1 VDVNDP
7 GPTADL
13 LAGVVVLLGLVGI
26 VVPVLPGTLLVAV
39 ALLGWAA
46 YVGEPRG
53 WVLVGLGL
61 VVLAAGAVLK
71 YLLAGRHLR
80 GHGVPTSTLV
90 LGGLA
95 GIVGFF
101 VVPVIGLPLG
111 FVAGTYAAELRR
123 VGSAQAW
130 PATVAALK
138 AVGIALLVELVAG
151 FTAAGLWLAGALT
164 T

>member
-1 VDVNDP
+1 MDPRDV
-7 GPTADL
+7 ADL
-13 LAGVVVLLGLVGI
+13 VAGLAVLVGLIGI

-46 YVGEPRG
+46 YVGEPHG
-53 WVLVGLGL
+53 WALAVAGV
-61 VVLAAGAVLK
+61 VVLALGTGLK

-80 GHGVPTSTLV
+80 GHGVPSSTLV
-90 LGGLA
+90 LGGLL

-101 VVPVIGLPLG
+101 VMPVIGLPLG
-111 FVAGTYAAELRR
+111 FVLGVYAAELRR
-123 VGSAQAW
+123 VGSDRAW

-138 AVGIALLVELVAG
+138 AVGIALLVELMAG
-151 FTAAGLWLAGALT
+151 FTAAGLWLVGALT

>member
-1 VDVNDP
+1 VDPRDV
-7 GPTADL
+7 ADL
-13 LAGVVVLLGLVGI
+13 VAGLVVLIGLLGI
-26 VVPVLPGTLLVAV
+26 VVPVLPGTLLLVV
-39 ALLGWAA
+39 ALVGWAA
-46 YVGEPRG
+46 YVGESRG

-61 VVLAAGAVLK
+61 FVLASGAALK

-80 GHGVPTSTLV
+80 GQGVPTSTLV
-90 LGGLA
+90 LGGLL

-101 VVPVIGLPLG
+101 VIPVVGLPVG
-111 FVAGTYAAELRR
+111 FVAGIYLSELRR
-123 VGSAQAW
+123 VGSERAW

>member
-1 VDVNDP
+1 VDPSDAP
-7 GPTADL
+7 SAADL
-13 LAGVVVLLGLVGI
+13 VAGLVVLVGLVGI
-26 VVPVLPGTLLVAV
+26 VLPVLPGTLLVAV

-53 WVLVGLGL
+53 WALAVAGL
-61 VVLAAGAVLK
+61 VVLALGTGLK

-80 GHGVPTSTLV
+80 GHGVPSSTLV
-90 LGGLA
+90 LGGLL

-101 VVPVIGLPLG
+101 VVPVVGLPLG
-111 FVAGTYAAELRR
+111 FVLGIYGAELRR
-123 VGSAQAW
+123 VGSARAW

-138 AVGIALLVELVAG
+138 AVGIAMLVELMAG
-151 FTAAGLWLAGALT
+151 FTAAALWLVGALT

>member
-1 VDVNDP
+1 VDPRDV
-7 GPTADL
+7 ADL
-13 LAGVVVLLGLVGI
+13 VAGLVVLIGLVGI
-26 VVPVLPGTLLVAV
+26 VVPVLPGTLLLVV
-39 ALLGWAA
+39 ALVGWAA
-46 YVGEPRG
+46 YVGESRG

-61 VVLAAGAVLK
+61 FVLATGAALK

-80 GHGVPTSTLV
+80 GQGVPTSTLV
-90 LGGLA
+90 LGGLL

-101 VVPVIGLPLG
+101 VIPVVGLPVG
-111 FVAGTYAAELRR
+111 FVAGIYLSELRR
-123 VGSAQAW
+123 VGSERAW

>member
-1 VDVNDP
+1 VDPRDV
-7 GPTADL
+7 ADL
-13 LAGVVVLLGLVGI
+13 VAGLVVLIGLLGI
-26 VVPVLPGTLLVAV
+26 VVPVLPGTLLLVV
-39 ALLGWAA
+39 ALVGWAT
-46 YVGEPRG
+46 YVGESRG

-61 VVLAAGAVLK
+61 FVLASGAALK

-80 GHGVPTSTLV
+80 GQGVPTSTLV
-90 LGGLA
+90 LGGLL

-101 VVPVIGLPLG
+101 VIPVVGLPVG
-111 FVAGTYAAELRR
+111 FVAGIYLSELRR
-123 VGSAQAW
+123 VGSERAW

>member
-1 VDVNDP
+1 MDPRDV
-7 GPTADL
+7 ADL
-13 LAGVVVLLGLVGI
+13 VAGLVLLVGLVGI
-26 VVPVLPGTLLVAV
+26 VVPVLPGTLLLVAG
-39 ALLGWAA
+39 LLGWAA

-53 WVLVGLGL
+53 WVLALGG
-61 VVLAAGAVLK
+61 VAVLAAGAALK
-71 YLLAGRHLR
+71 YVLAGRHLR

-90 LGGLA
+90 LGGLL

-101 VVPVIGLPLG
+101 VVPVVGLPLG
-111 FVAGTYAAELRR
+111 FVVGIYLSELRR
-123 VGSAQAW
+123 VGSEQAW

-151 FTAAGLWLAGALT
+151 FTAAALWLTGALT

>member
-1 VDVNDP
+1 MDTGDP
-7 GPTADL
+7 SVAADL
-13 LAGVVVLLGLVGI
+13 IAGIVILVGLVGI

-39 ALLGWAA
+39 ALVGWAA

-53 WVLVGLGL
+53 WVLAVGGL
-61 VVLAAGAVLK
+61 VVLALGTALK
-71 YLLAGRHLR
+71 YVLAGRHLR
-80 GHGVPTSTLV
+80 GHGVPSSTLV
-90 LGGLA
+90 MGGLL

-111 FVAGTYAAELRR
+111 FVLGVYVSELRR
-123 VGSAQAW
+123 VGSDRAW

-151 FTAAGLWLAGALT
+151 FTAAGLWFAGALT

>member
-1 VDVNDP
+1 MDPRDV
-7 GPTADL
+7 ADL
-13 LAGVVVLLGLVGI
+13 LAGLVVLVGLVGM
-26 VVPVLPGTLLVAV
+26 VVPVLPGTLLIAV

-53 WVLVGLGL
+53 WVLAGAGL
-61 VVLAAGAVLK
+61 VVLAAGAGLK

-80 GHGVPTSTLV
+80 GHGVPSSTLV
-90 LGGLA
+90 IGGLL

-111 FVAGTYAAELRR
+111 FVLGIYLSELTR
-123 VGSAQAW
+123 VGATKAW

-138 AVGIALLVELVAG
+138 AVGIAMLVELAAG
-151 FTAAGLWLAGALT
+151 FGAATLWLAGALT